1 MRVSSNTSYELGIAA
16 LNRQQAAQVKTLEQI
31 SSGKRLLTP
40 SESPAAYVRAL
51 GISQASADNAQYAA
65 NRQSA
70 TSSLGMLEGTLKNV
84 TNLVQNA
91 QELAVYAGNG
101 TLNNSER
108 TAIATELRGNLD
120 ELLSLANSTDANGQY
135 LFSGFQGSTKPFADT
150 GSEVQYFG
158 DDGMR
163 LVQASVSRQ
172 LAVNE
177 SGREVFGRIPASAG
191 GYQSLFKTLSDLIG
205 ALETPVVTAADKTVL
220 ANSLNSAQSNL
231 SSSLDNV
238 LRARSDVGT
247 RMNEVD
253 TLNASGDDLNI
264 QYKQQ
269 LSELQDVDYA
279 KAISSLTQQ
288 QAYLEATQKAYLKV
302 QGLSLF
308 NYIR

>member
-16 LNRQQAAQVKTLEQI
+16 LNRQQTAQVKTLEQI
-31 SSGKRLLTP
+31 NSGTRLLTP

-51 GISQASADNAQYAA
+51 GVAQADAGNTQYAA
-65 NRQSA
+65 NRQTA
-70 TSSLGMLEGTLKNV
+70 TSSLGMLEGTLKDV
-84 TNLVQNA
+84 TTLVQNA

-101 TLNNSER
+101 TLNDSGR
-108 TAIATELRGNLD
+108 VAIATELRGNLD
-120 ELLSLANSTDANGQY
+120 ELLSLANRTDANGQY
-135 LFSGFQGSTKPFADT
+135 LFSGFQGSTKPFADS
-150 GSEVQYFG
+150 GSGVQYLG

-177 SGREVFGRIPASAG
+177 SGREVFERIPASGG

-205 ALETPVVTAADKTVL
+205 VLETPVVSDADKTTL
-220 ANSLNSAQSNL
+220 ANGLSAAQSNL

-238 LRARSDVGT
+238 LRIRSDVGT

-253 TLNASGDDLNI
+253 TLNDAGDALSI
-264 QYKQQ
+264 EYKQQ
-269 LSELQDVDYA
+269 LSDLQGVDYA

-288 QAYLEATQKAYLKV
+288 QTYLQATQQAFLKV

-308 NYIR
+308 DYLR